1 MVFAMDNSTNGGPL
15 STAAAL
21 EQAILKAVPGAK
33 VEVISSGG
41 GHFSLQVRSAAFR
54 EHSTLERHR
63 MVYSAIAPLMAG
75 DAAPVHAIDTLKTAV
90 D

>member
-15 STAAAL
+15 STTAAL
-21 EQAILKAVPGAK
+21 EQAILKAVPGAT

-41 GHFSLQVRSAAFR
+41 GHYSLHVRSTAFR
-54 EHSTLERHR
+54 EQSTLERHR
-63 MVYSAIAPLMAG
+63 MVYAAIAPLMAG
-75 DAAPVHAIDTLKTAV
+75 DSAPVHAIDTLKTAV